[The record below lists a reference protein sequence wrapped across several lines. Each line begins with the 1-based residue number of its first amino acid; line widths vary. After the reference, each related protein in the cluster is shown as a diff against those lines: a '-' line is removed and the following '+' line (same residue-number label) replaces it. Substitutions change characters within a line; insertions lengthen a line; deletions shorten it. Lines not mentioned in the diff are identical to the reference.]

1 MPSIYA
7 SMTDPHH
14 APAVLARM
22 ARLYAEDHSGADIDT
37 SRFPRTID
45 TLLARPHHGRIILC
59 FADAAGINTPGA
71 ASAPAGYA
79 IIIPFWSNEFGGT
92 VALLDELYILPEFR
106 GQGLGKGVLDL
117 IERDRPFDAV
127 AVLLE
132 VSEKNAKA
140 RAFYEAIGLR
150 ARSNLVMTKVFES
163 A

>member
-1 MPSIYA
+1 
-7 SMTDPHH
+7 MTPTTDHHH
-14 APAVLARM
+14 APAILAMM
-22 ARLYAEDHSGADIDT
+22 ARLYAEDHTGADIDT

-45 TLLARPHHGRIILC
+45 TLIASPHLGQIILC
-59 FADAAGINTPGA
+59 FAETPQNHA
-71 ASAPAGYA
+71 PRASPAGYA

-117 IERDRPFDAV
+117 IEHTRPFNAV

-140 RAFYEAIGLR
+140 RAFYEAIGLH
-150 ARSNLVMTKVFES
+150 ARTNLVMTKVFEP